1 MLLLLSVLV
10 LAGCG
15 EPETEV
21 SGSAQAERIESYEA
35 MTAVALDQVEDLWG
49 RDSVALPVEV
59 VLPGSAAE
67 FAELTGGAPAS
78 QDAPAVTVGSL
89 DEAHVV
95 VHPDS
100 WDRLTPQ
107 GRQAVLTHEVTHL
120 SMQGDGGVPAWLG
133 EGLAEYTA
141 HRSSGLAPA
150 VIAGSALDPV
160 RAGQVPTHWPDLSPA
175 PAAPGPGPAAE
186 DVSWGGYALAW
197 LACLYLADT
206 WSEEQLIELYEA
218 VAAGSALADAVPQV
232 LGVSEAEVLAGWGE
246 WLTTL

>member
-1 MLLLLSVLV
+1 
-10 LAGCG
+10 
-15 EPETEV
+15 
-21 SGSAQAERIESYEA
+21 
-35 MTAVALDQVEDLWG
+35 MTGVALDRVEDLWG
-49 RDSVALPVEV
+49 PDSVARPVEV
-59 VLPGSAAE
+59 VLPGTAAG

-78 QDAPAVTVGSL
+78 QQAPAVTVGSL

-100 WDRLTPQ
+100 WDRLTAE

-120 SMQGDGGVPAWLG
+120 SMQGDGGVPPWLG

-141 HRSSGLAPA
+141 HRTSDLAPA

-160 RAGQVPTHWPDLSPA
+160 RAGQVPTHWPDLGSAPEPA
-175 PAAPGPGPAAE
+175 VPGPTAPESTASGPTPPDSGQAAG
-186 DVSWGGYALAW
+186 DSSWRGYALAW

-206 WSEEQLIELYEA
+206 WSEEQLVELYE
-218 VAAGSALADAVPQV
+218 VVSAGTPLAEAVPQV
-232 LGVSEAEVLAGWGE
+232 FGVSEADALAGWGD